1 MKHLK
6 KCHIPMAI
14 VTSSYRKNILPTFRQ
29 LGLDNY
35 IDVIVGREDVEN
47 VKPDPD
53 LYLTAVQNLNYN
65 PTNCLA
71 IIEDSVNGAT
81 AAILAGLDVIVN
93 TNITKVQDF
102 SSIQLTGKD
111 MSFEDIKLKLLEH

>member
-1 MKHLK
+1 MD
-6 KCHIPMAI
+6 IA
-14 VTSSYRKNILPTFRQ
+14 TSSYRKNILPTFRQ

-71 IIEDSVNGAT
+71 IEDSVNGAT

>member
-1 MKHLK
+1 MD
-6 KCHIPMAI
+6 IA
-14 VTSSYRKNILPTFRQ
+14 TSSYRKNILPTFRQ

-65 PTNCLA
+65 PTNCMA
-71 IIEDSVNGAT
+71 IEDSVNGAT

-93 TNITKVQDF
+93 TNIMTKEQDF
-102 SSIQLTGKD
+102 SSI
-111 MSFEDIKLKLLEH
+111 